1 MATWSNKQTNKHKIK
16 MRILGGAIKRK
27 RFKAS
32 KGKTSPSHNCHTHTL
47 PLDFYQLPGIQTI
60 PIQSFIDV
68 T

>member
-1 MATWSNKQTNKHKIK
+1 

-47 PLDFYQLPGIQTI
+47 PLEFYQLPGIQTI
-60 PIQSFIDV
+60 PIQSLIDV